1 MLIIEKKSNINMF
14 LRKVSL
20 STFRNGKNKR
30 MQEKPQVSRLSRFLM
45 TVASFVIVVAGI
57 QAAASI
63 LVPFFLAVFIATICM
78 PLLNFTRRKHIP
90 NALGIM
96 FIIAIIL
103 ASGVFVSSFL
113 LTTLNELSIKL
124 PVYQTQ
130 ITAKIRE
137 LLVWLNAQGIEISS
151 TVVNDYFNPGTA
163 FKLAGNM
170 INGLRIALT
179 NGFLVF
185 LTVVFILVEA
195 SGFPQKVRAAIDD
208 PEESLGH
215 LNQIAENVNRYLAI
229 KTVFSLMTGVILGVM
244 VGLVGIDFP
253 LLWGLLAFL
262 LNYVPNIGS
271 IIAAIP
277 PVILALIQFGYPT
290 AILVGLGFI
299 IVNVTISTGLEP
311 RFMGRGLG
319 LSTLI
324 VFLSLVF
331 WGWVLGPIGMLLS
344 VPLTMI
350 IKVALESNDDTRW
363 IAVLLGSA
371 QTVSKHEKH

>member
-1 MLIIEKKSNINMF
+1 
-14 LRKVSL
+14 
-20 STFRNGKNKR
+20 

>member
-1 MLIIEKKSNINMF
+1 
-14 LRKVSL
+14 
-20 STFRNGKNKR
+20 
-30 MQEKPQVSRLSRFLM
+30 M

-63 LVPFFLAVFIATICM
+63 LVPFFLAVFIATICI

-130 ITAKIRE
+130 ITGKIKE
-137 LLVWLNAQGIEISS
+137 LLVWLNAQGIEISGS
-151 TVVNDYFNPGTA
+151 VVNDYFNPGTA

-277 PVILALIQFGYPT
+277 PVILALIQFGYPI

-311 RFMGRGLG
+311 RFMGKGLG